1 MSREIPFERIKK
13 LRCHQ
18 EVYERLCAGYP
29 CPEVARYVQEDEGE
43 YLDVSRR
50 SLTEMLRDYTERE
63 IVGVDLIAPRLP
75 HMVVKAQK
83 EFSDRLEDLR
93 RLERAYEALLYRFD
107 LSHGEERRNGKVNPD
122 VDRQAKVLMDYISRM
137 HDIKMDLGLTGSRDL
152 GTLTVSAERLAEIR
166 DKYGEGA
173 ARAFGDPVSRAKVLG
188 LLKRVMRL
196 AGRDEVIDIDAEEA
210 NPGSPLDAELNSDDP
225 TPRSEAS
232 SAVSLAKF
240 PGIDEEDSDDP

>member
-13 LRCHQ
+13 LRCHR

-29 CPEVARYVQEDEGE
+29 CPEVARYIQEDEGE
-43 YLDVSRR
+43 CLDMVRR
-50 SLTEMLRDYTERE
+50 SLSEILRQYAERE

-75 HMVVKAQK
+75 HLVVKAQK
-83 EFSDRLEDLR
+83 EFGDRMEDLR

-188 LLKRVMRL
+188 LLRRVIRISDRGDVMESDMEEANL
-196 AGRDEVIDIDAEEA
+196 GSRDDSEQYPDAIDAEYSESITPKSA
-210 NPGSPLDAELNSDDP
+210 LGP
-225 TPRSEAS
+225 T
-232 SAVSLAKF
+232 
-240 PGIDEEDSDDP
+240 EEDSGKR

>member
-1 MSREIPFERIKK
+1 MSKAVPYSKLKK
-13 LRCHQ
+13 MRCHR

-29 CPEVARYVQEDEGE
+29 FPEVARFIQEDEGE
-43 YLDVSRR
+43 YLDVGRR
-50 SLTEMLRDYTERE
+50 SLIEILRDYAERE

-75 HMVVKAQK
+75 HLIVKAQK

-122 VDRQAKVLMDYISRM
+122 VDRQAKVLMDYVSKM

-188 LLKRVMRL
+188 LLKRVMRISEDS
-196 AGRDEVIDIDAEEA
+196 GIDDADVEEA
-210 NPGSPLDAELNSDDP
+210 NLGSRDDP
-225 TPRSEAS
+225 EFYKDAIEAEYCEATTPKSTSES
-232 SAVSLAKF
+232 TEQDS
-240 PGIDEEDSDDP
+240 EDR

>member
-1 MSREIPFERIKK
+1 MSRDVPFERIKN

-29 CPEVARYVQEDEGE
+29 CPEVARYIQEDEGE
-43 YLDVSRR
+43 CLDMVRR
-50 SLTEMLRDYTERE
+50 SLSETLRLYAERE

-75 HMVVKAQK
+75 HIVVKAQK
-83 EFSDRLEDLR
+83 EFNDRLEDLR

-122 VDRQAKVLMDYISRM
+122 MDRQAKVLMDYISRM

-152 GTLTVSAERLAEIR
+152 GTLTVSAERLAEIKDR
-166 DKYGEGA
+166 YGEGA

-188 LLKRVMRL
+188 LLRRVMKISERGESL
-196 AGRDEVIDIDAEEA
+196 ESDMEEA
-210 NPGSPLDAELNSDDP
+210 NLGSRDDSEQYTEAIEAEF
-225 TPRSEAS
+225 SEATPPKP
-232 SAVSLAKF
+232 ALG
-240 PGIDEEDSDDP
+240 PTEEDSEER

>member
-1 MSREIPFERIKK
+1 MSRSVPYERIKK
-13 LRCHQ
+13 LYCHR

-29 CPEVARYVQEDEGE
+29 CPEVARYIQEDEGE
-43 YLDVSRR
+43 YLDVGRR
-50 SLTEMLRDYTERE
+50 SLAEMLREYAETE

-83 EFSDRLEDLR
+83 EFSDRMEDLR

-122 VDRQAKVLMDYISRM
+122 VDRQAKVLMDYISKM

-188 LLKRVMRL
+188 LLKRVMRISDRGDML
-196 AGRDEVIDIDAEEA
+196 EEDIGAQDDSEHYADSIDAEF
-210 NPGSPLDAELNSDDP
+210 
-225 TPRSEAS
+225 SEAIPRKSPSEGAEES
-232 SAVSLAKF
+232 SGE
-240 PGIDEEDSDDP
+240 P